1 MNHHRVP
8 NLTAISIS
16 LVIFGA
22 AIFLRAPSC
31 YESLWVDEL
40 HSAWCV
46 WGTFDQIVE
55 RAEVGHQTPIY
66 FWGLWLWKQVVGQS
80 ELGLRF
86 SSVLATSAACA
97 ILTYFMIRRFQCIAG
112 GFTSGMILAIEQN
125 SIFFGTELRPYALI
139 ILLSTIGLAC
149 SLVLLGKSRATGV
162 VNPWFFMLGS
172 IFLGLAIQPT
182 SIGALICFPLFA
194 CSDQIL
200 RGEFKLKIPLL
211 RPWSLALSVL
221 TIIGAIALLQRT
233 LLDSWKSR
241 ELWSAFGKSETLSQI
256 LLMWNWN
263 LLLLLPLVISAIALL
278 IFGFRSSKK
287 EHRDLL
293 FAAIGCTL
301 ICILITS
308 FYWLLSYPPITP
320 LWHRR
325 YLIALLPVF
334 ACLSG
339 LAVIFVSRTIGKQSR
354 QTTSRSLYFKS
365 SILGGILIGTLA
377 WNQGITRTLHKYPIA
392 YAKRGEHW
400 REAIEYINQIASE
413 KDKIWLSPGLIEER
427 LYQRDESQ
435 SAETV
440 DRRANAANLEK
451 YLLYPLCG
459 PYRIHNNAKLWLD
472 HRGTFGSGGREILL
486 ARTHP
491 RRLGTSLKNNGEIK
505 GFGNLSVIISRVR
518 K

>member
-1 MNHHRVP
+1 MNHHRAP
-8 NLTAISIS
+8 NLTATSIS
-16 LVIFGA
+16 LLIFGT

-46 WGTFDQIVE
+46 WDSFDEVLE

-97 ILTYFMIRRFQCIAG
+97 ILTYFMIRRFRCIAG

-125 SIFFGTELRPYALI
+125 SIFFGTELRPYAWI

-182 SIGALICFPLFA
+182 SIGVLICFPLFV

-200 RGEFKLKIPLL
+200 RGEFKLTIALS
-211 RPWSLALSVL
+211 RPWTLALCLL

-256 LLMWNWN
+256 LQMWNWS
-263 LLLLLPLVISAIALL
+263 LLLLLPLIISTIALFIL
-278 IFGFRSSKK
+278 GSSSKQ
-287 EHRDLL
+287 ERRDLM
-293 FAAIGCTL
+293 FVAIGCTL
-301 ICILITS
+301 ICTLITS

-339 LAVIFVSRTIGKQSR
+339 LPVIFVSQTIGNQAS
-354 QTTSRSLYFKS
+354 QTKSRSLYYKS
-365 SILGGILIGTLA
+365 SILAGILVGTLA
-377 WNQGITRTLHKYPIA
+377 WSQGITQTLHKYPIA

-400 REAIEYINQIASE
+400 REAIEYINRVASE

-427 LYQRDESQ
+427 LYRRDENQ
-435 SAETV
+435 SNQTV
-440 DRRANAANLEK
+440 DRQGNTANLEK

-472 HRGTFGSGGREILL
+472 HRGTFGSDGREILL

-491 RRLGTSLKNNGEIK
+491 RRLGVSLKNNGEIK
-505 GFGNLSVIISRVR
+505 GFGNLSVIISRDR
-518 K
+518 E